1 VTTTQDVWTD
11 PELRELMLEQPELVA
26 IADALAQADVEAAT
40 RRLRRRV
47 LSNSRILA
55 VAAALAA
62 VVAVALIAPWT
73 RSGGSLNDLALAA
86 IGSQPV
92 LHVIAEMEMPTG
104 GQLIDIKTGRVQQ
117 ISQHQQEE
125 IWYDAAKGLKR
136 DTVRVGSTIVGDT
149 LETPQGGYTPGGII
163 YDCAWIAAH
172 PIQAT
177 EARVS
182 CNFSGENG
190 TTPHIVPRPKPTLD
204 PGLTG
209 FVDGYRQALAAGQ
222 AREAGSGRLDG
233 RPVDWLAFE
242 TSGGS
247 ERVALDHTTHKPVL
261 LENDSGWRL
270 RITSI
275 ETIPFAAADFRR
287 PTEDEV
293 PEQPSFGRAAD
304 TQSLQLEG
312 SAIAAAVPGAV
323 WAGPSVNGLALTKA
337 ERQSLRTTFAN
348 QARPPQTGAGL
359 ELEYGTLNPSGRLDA
374 SQPYLR
380 IQGAPSRALAFGNMW
395 GFVRG
400 DDPPEGWLYTSGSL
414 PVGFT
419 VVEGTYVTIQAS
431 SADLL
436 LAAASALEPAR

>member
-11 PELRELMLEQPELVA
+11 PELRELLLEQPELVA
-26 IADALAQADVEAAT
+26 IADALAQAEVEAAT
-40 RRLRRRV
+40 SRSRRRV
-47 LSNSRILA
+47 PRNSRILA

-62 VVAVALIAPWT
+62 VVAVALLAPWT
-73 RSGGSLNDLALAA
+73 RSGGSLSDLALAA

-92 LHVIAEMEMPTG
+92 LHVIAESEGPTG

-117 ISQHQQEE
+117 ISQQQQEE

-149 LETPQGGYTPGGII
+149 LETPQGGYTPGGVV

-177 EARVS
+177 KARVS
-182 CNFSGENG
+182 CNLSGENG
-190 TTPHIVPRPKPTLD
+190 TTPHVVPRPKPTLD
-204 PGLTG
+204 PGLAG
-209 FVDGYRQALAAGQ
+209 FVDGYRQALAAGE

-242 TSGGS
+242 TSDGS

-261 LENDSGWRL
+261 LENNSGWRL

-287 PTEDEV
+287 PTADELPV
-293 PEQPSFGRAAD
+293 QPSFGKVAD
-304 TQSLQLEG
+304 AQSLQLERG
-312 SAIAAAVPGAV
+312 TIAASVPGAV
-323 WAGPSVNGLALTKA
+323 WAGPSVNGLALAKA

-348 QARPPQTGAGL
+348 HARPPQTGAGL
-359 ELEYGTLNPSGRLDA
+359 ELVYGTLNASGRLDT
-374 SQPYLR
+374 SQPYLW

-400 DDPPEGWLYTSGSL
+400 DDPPEGWFYTSGSA

-419 VVEGTYVTIQAS
+419 VVEGVYVTIQAS
-431 SADLL
+431 SVDLL

>member
-11 PELRELMLEQPELVA
+11 PELRELLLEQPELVA

-47 LSNSRILA
+47 LRNSRILA

-62 VVAVALIAPWT
+62 VVAVALLAPWT
-73 RSGGSLNDLALAA
+73 HSGSSLSDRALAA

-92 LHVIAEMEMPTG
+92 LHVIAEMEVPSG
-104 GQLIDIKTGRVQQ
+104 GHLIDIKTGRVQQ

-125 IWYDAAKGLKR
+125 IWYEAAKGLKR
-136 DTVRVGSTIVGDT
+136 DTVRVGSTLVGDT
-149 LETPQGGYTPGGII
+149 LETPQGGYTPGGIV
-163 YDCAWIAAH
+163 YDCAWISAH

-177 EARVS
+177 KARVS

-190 TTPHIVPRPKPTLD
+190 TTPHVVPRPKPTLD
-204 PGLTG
+204 PGLAG

-222 AREAGSGRLDG
+222 AREAGSGLLDG

-242 TSGGS
+242 TSDGS

-261 LENDSGWRL
+261 LESDSGWRL

-287 PTEDEV
+287 PTADEL

-304 TQSLQLEG
+304 AQSLQLERG
-312 SAIAAAVPGAV
+312 AIAAAVPGAV
-323 WAGPSVNGLALTKA
+323 WAGPSVNGLALARA

-348 QARPPQTGAGL
+348 HARLPQTGVGL
-359 ELEYGTLNPSGRLDA
+359 EVEYGTLNASGRLDA

-380 IQGAPSRALAFGNMW
+380 IQGAPSRALAFGSMW

-436 LAAASALEPAR
+436 LAAARALEPAR

>member
-11 PELRELMLEQPELVA
+11 PELRELLLEQPELVA
-26 IADALAQADVEAAT
+26 IADALAQADVETAT
-40 RRLRRRV
+40 RLRRQV
-47 LSNSRILA
+47 LRRNSRILA

-62 VVAVALIAPWT
+62 VVGVALIAPWS
-73 RSGGSLNDLALAA
+73 RPGGRLSDLALAA

-92 LHVIAEMEMPTG
+92 LHVIAETEGPTG
-104 GQLIDIKTGRVQQ
+104 GQLTDIKTGRVQQ

-136 DTVRVGSTIVGDT
+136 DTVRVDSTIVGDT
-149 LETPQGGYTPGGII
+149 LETPRGGYTAGGII

-177 EARVS
+177 KARVS
-182 CNFSGENG
+182 CNFSVENG
-190 TTPHIVPRPKPTLD
+190 TTPHVVQRPKPTLD
-204 PGLTG
+204 PGLAG
-209 FVDGYRQALAAGQ
+209 FVDGYRQALAAGE

-233 RPVDWLAFE
+233 RAVDWLAFE
-242 TSGGS
+242 TSDGS

-261 LENDSGWRL
+261 LENDSGWRR

-287 PTEDEV
+287 PTADELPV
-293 PEQPSFGRAAD
+293 QPSFGRAAD
-304 TQSLQLEG
+304 AQSLQLERG
-312 SAIAAAVPGAV
+312 AIAAAVPGAV
-323 WAGPSVNGLALTKA
+323 WAGPSVNDLSLAKA

-348 QARPPQTGAGL
+348 HARPPQTGPGL
-359 ELEYGTLNPSGRLDA
+359 QLVYGALNASGRLDT

-400 DDPPEGWLYTSGSL
+400 DDPPEGRLYTSGSV

-419 VVEGTYVTIQAS
+419 VVEGAYVTIQAS

-436 LAAASALEPAR
+436 LAAARALEPAR

>member
-1 VTTTQDVWTD
+1 VTTTPDVWTD
-11 PELRELMLEQPELVA
+11 PELRELLLEQPELVA
-26 IADALAQADVEAAT
+26 IADALAQADVEAAP

-47 LSNSRILA
+47 LRHSRILA

-62 VVAVALIAPWT
+62 VVAVALLAPWT
-73 RSGGSLNDLALAA
+73 RSGGTLSDLALAA

-92 LHVIAEMEMPTG
+92 LHVIAEMEVSTG
-104 GQLIDIKTGRVQQ
+104 GQLIDIKTGGVRQ

-177 EARVS
+177 KARVS

-190 TTPHIVPRPKPTLD
+190 TTPHVVQRPKPTLD
-204 PGLTG
+204 PGLAG
-209 FVDGYRQALAAGQ
+209 FVDGYRQALAAGE

-233 RPVDWLAFE
+233 RPIDWLAFE
-242 TSGGS
+242 TSDGS

-275 ETIPFAAADFRR
+275 ETIPFVAADFRR
-287 PTEDEV
+287 PSADELPV
-293 PEQPSFGRAAD
+293 QPSFGRAAD
-304 TQSLQLEG
+304 GESLELEPG
-312 SAIAAAVPGAV
+312 AIAAAVPGAV
-323 WAGPSVNGLALTKA
+323 WAGPTVNGLALAKA
-337 ERQSLRTTFAN
+337 ERQSLRTSFAN
-348 QARPPQTGAGL
+348 HARPPQTGAGL
-359 ELEYGTLNPSGRLDA
+359 ELAYGTLNANGRLDT
-374 SQPYLR
+374 SQPYLW
-380 IQGAPSRALAFGNMW
+380 IQGAPSRVLAFGNMW

-400 DDPPEGWLYTSGSL
+400 DDPPEGQLYTSGSD
-414 PVGFT
+414 PFGFT
-419 VVEGTYVTIQAS
+419 VVEGTYVTIRAS

-436 LAAASALEPAR
+436 MSAARALEPAR